1 MFTINYGQQVWG
13 SIDINTPI
21 SIISSNNELTFAIDG
36 KTYTLT
42 IPVGTYKTVREQHSS
57 ELVSILNTL
66 ANDVNAPVEFKLGGM
81 HYDQKYN
88 VVVIEHNDKSVGHV
102 IDGFGG
108 TAKDLIFGETKF
120 NLSPRD

>member
-13 SIDINTPI
+13 TIEINTSIPI
-21 SIISSNNELTFAIDG
+21 TSSNNEFTFAIDG

-42 IPVGTYKTVREQHSS
+42 IPVGIYKTVREQHIS
-57 ELVSILNTL
+57 ELVSTLNTL
-66 ANDVNAPVEFKLGGM
+66 TSDLNVPVEFKLGGM
-81 HYDQKYN
+81 HYDQRYN
-88 VVVIEHNDKSVGHV
+88 VVVIEHNDKSTGHV

-108 TAKDLIFGETKF
+108 TAKDLIFGEAKF

>member
-21 SIISSNNELTFAIDG
+21 PITSSNNEFTFSIDE
-36 KTYTLT
+36 KTYTIT

-66 ANDVNAPVEFKLGGM
+66 TSDENVPVKFKLGGM
-81 HYDQKYN
+81 HYDQRYN

-120 NLSPRD
+120 NLSPID

>member
-21 SIISSNNELTFAIDG
+21 SITSSNNEFRFAIDG

-57 ELVSILNTL
+57 ELVSILNTQ

-81 HYDQKYN
+81 HYDQRYN
-88 VVVIEHNDKSVGHV
+88 VVVIEHNDKSVDHV

-108 TAKDLIFGETKF
+108 TAKDIIFGEI
-120 NLSPRD
+120 